1 MVDYK
6 EKYEVAL
13 EKARAYHAKLV
24 TNLQKEVEDIFP
36 ELKENEDER
45 VRKEI
50 LDYFKQFD
58 NQELRGVDISSWI
71 TWLEK
76 QNKELE
82 PCEPWSDEQTRR
94 NLMTFLN
101 SLGATELPM
110 SSYNRYI
117 EYLEKQSKHT
127 VINKNNLK
135 IEKGKWYVCTQT
147 FVLRGKIVIIKGQT
161 YQAEKD
167 NVIKGEDGC
176 LFIDKHDGKAYEYFK
191 AWTIQDAKP
200 GDILAT
206 LDYILIFKESTKD
219 DGGVSYCHYDF
230 TAYRP
235 QFNWLE
241 DKNWYFGKEAK
252 VYPATK
258 EQRNLLFSKM
268 EEAGYEWDA
277 DKKELKKIEQKSTE
291 WSEEDE
297 TRLTN
302 IIIMLKE
309 GASHHFIKNDI
320 TKSVDWLKS
329 LRPQKDNW
337 RRVTKEA
344 YFKEPILV
352 QRKDKSDSWEGYRV
366 CNDYTLNPNIDERY
380 IRVKDINPQN
390 RWKPSQKQMDALRQA
405 ERKEETNHF
414 VLNSLI
420 ADLEKII

>member
-6 EKYEVAL
+6 EKYEIAL
-13 EKARAYHAKLV
+13 EKARVYHAKLV

-76 QNKELE
+76 Q
-82 PCEPWSDEQTRR
+82 
-94 NLMTFLN
+94 
-101 SLGATELPM
+101 
-110 SSYNRYI
+110 
-117 EYLEKQSKHT
+117 SKHT
-127 VINKNNLK
+127 VVNKNNLK

-147 FVLRGKIVIIKGQT
+147 FVLRGKIVVIKGST
-161 YQAEKD
+161 YQARED
-167 NVIKGEDGC
+167 NAIHGEDGC

-235 QFNWLE
+235 QFNWIE

-277 DKKELKKIEQKSTE
+277 EKLKLIEHTNQMSELTEFDKAVGVSIGTWIPTTPEQIERVKAVSNKLLKLARKQIINEQKSAE
-291 WSEEDE
+291 WSDEDIA
-297 TRLTN
+297 TISRVISIVKWAAYSDHSHPILN
-302 IIIMLKE
+302 DE
-309 GASHHFIKNDI
+309 GA
-320 TKSVDWLKS
+320 TELVERLKS
-329 LRPQKDNW
+329 LKD
-337 RRVTKEA
+337 R
-344 YFKEPILV
+344 
-352 QRKDKSDSWEGYRV
+352 
-366 CNDYTLNPNIDERY
+366 YT
-380 IRVKDINPQN
+380 
-390 RWKPSQKQMDALRQA
+390 WKPSKDQIIALRWILNNIPYNKH
-405 ERKEETNHF
+405 KEE
-414 VLNSLI
+414 LSGLLEQI
-420 ADLEKII
+420 KDL

>member
-6 EKYEVAL
+6 EKYEIAL
-13 EKARAYHAKLV
+13 EKARVYHAKLV

-76 QNKELE
+76 Q
-82 PCEPWSDEQTRR
+82 
-94 NLMTFLN
+94 
-101 SLGATELPM
+101 
-110 SSYNRYI
+110 
-117 EYLEKQSKHT
+117 SKHT
-127 VINKNNLK
+127 VVNKNNLK

-147 FVLRGKIVIIKGQT
+147 FVLRGKIVVIKGST
-161 YQAEKD
+161 YQARED
-167 NVIKGEDGC
+167 NAIHGEDGC

-235 QFNWLE
+235 QFNWIE

-277 DKKELKKIEQKSTE
+277 EKLKLIEHTNQMSELTEFDKAVGVSIGTWNPTTPEQIERVKAVSNKLLKLARKQIINEQKSAE
-291 WSEEDE
+291 WSDEDIA
-297 TRLTN
+297 TISRVISIVKWAAYSDHSHPILN
-302 IIIMLKE
+302 DE
-309 GASHHFIKNDI
+309 GA
-320 TKSVDWLKS
+320 TELVERLKS
-329 LRPQKDNW
+329 LKD
-337 RRVTKEA
+337 R
-344 YFKEPILV
+344 
-352 QRKDKSDSWEGYRV
+352 
-366 CNDYTLNPNIDERY
+366 YT
-380 IRVKDINPQN
+380 
-390 RWKPSQKQMDALRQA
+390 WKPSKDQIIALRWILNNIPYNKH
-405 ERKEETNHF
+405 KEE
-414 VLNSLI
+414 LSGLLEQI
-420 ADLEKII
+420 KDL

>member
-13 EKARAYHAKLV
+13 EKARVYHAKLV

-94 NLMTFLN
+94 NLMTFLK

-117 EYLEKQSKHT
+117 EYLEKQGKHT
-127 VINKNNLK
+127 VVNKNNLK

-147 FVLRGKIVIIKGQT
+147 FVLRGKIVVIKGST
-161 YQAEKD
+161 YQARED
-167 NVIKGEDGC
+167 NAIYGEDGC

-200 GDILAT
+200 GDVLAT
-206 LDYILIFKESTKD
+206 LDYILIFKELTKN

-258 EQRNLLFSKM
+258 EQRDLLFKKM
-268 EEAGYEWDA
+268 HEAGYEWDA
-277 DKKELKKIEQKSTE
+277 EKKELKKIEQKSA
-291 WSEEDE
+291 WSDEDIA
-297 TRLTN
+297 TISRVISIVKWAAYSDHSHPILN
-302 IIIMLKE
+302 DE
-309 GASHHFIKNDI
+309 GA
-320 TKSVDWLKS
+320 TELVERLKS
-329 LRPQKDNW
+329 LKD
-337 RRVTKEA
+337 R
-344 YFKEPILV
+344 
-352 QRKDKSDSWEGYRV
+352 
-366 CNDYTLNPNIDERY
+366 YT
-380 IRVKDINPQN
+380 
-390 RWKPSQKQMDALRQA
+390 WKPSKDQIIALRWILNNIPYNKH
-405 ERKEETNHF
+405 KEE
-414 VLNSLI
+414 LSGLLEQI
-420 ADLEKII
+420 KDL